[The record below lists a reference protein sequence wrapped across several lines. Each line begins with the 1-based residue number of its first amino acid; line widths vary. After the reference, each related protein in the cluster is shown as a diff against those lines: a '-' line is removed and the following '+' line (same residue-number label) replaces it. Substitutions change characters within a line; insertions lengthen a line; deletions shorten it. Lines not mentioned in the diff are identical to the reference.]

1 MPNKVVTVIKREY
14 MTRVKSKGFVASL
27 FLMPMLICAV
37 MLLPSLMATMEAT
50 MEQKTASVR
59 RLVVI
64 DETGDIFPE
73 LKVRVAQHP
82 TFQQKGELRYQ
93 LTPHTSEPIGE
104 AKSELRQQ
112 VATGEIYAYLAIP
125 KNVFQDGK
133 VRYYAK
139 TITNFDVQ
147 GALRRLLS
155 EIVRN
160 KRFAESGYSQPEI
173 NRLMRSVTFDT
184 FTITGDGDNG
194 EVQVEGKVET
204 GFRRGM
210 AFFLIFVLY
219 VFIIIYA
226 NSIMQNVLEEKTTR
240 IVEVIISSIK
250 PYQLLLGKLIGVC
263 LACLTMFAIWVIF
276 GAVLVN
282 NFNLLLDVFGIN
294 AELSLLIAIALIKA
308 SSTDVFI
315 YFFIYFICGFIL
327 YSTLYAAVGAIFSS
341 NEEAQ
346 QFSALLAILP
356 SVPVVLMVQLFKM
369 PDAPFAIAVSHI
381 PFFSPFLMFMR
392 INVLMPP
399 FWEILLNILLMGA
412 TVLLV
417 TFISGKIY
425 RVGILMYGK
434 RPTLG
439 ELWQWVRY

>member
-1 MPNKVVTVIKREY
+1 MPNRIVTVIKREY
-14 MTRVKSKGFVASL
+14 TTRVRTKGFVASV
-27 FLMPMLICAV
+27 FLMPVLICTV
-37 MLLPSLMATMEAT
+37 ILLPSFMATMG
-50 MEQKTASVR
+50 QKTASVR

-73 LKVRVAQHP
+73 LKARVAQHP

-93 LTPHTSEPIGE
+93 LTRHTSDPIDE

-112 VATGEIYAYLAIP
+112 VATGEVYAYLAIP

-160 KRFAESGYSQPEI
+160 KRFAESGYSQLEI
-173 NRLMRSVTFDT
+173 KRLMRSVTFDT
-184 FTITGDGDNG
+184 FAIAGDGENG
-194 EVQVEGKVET
+194 ELQVEGKVET
-204 GFRRGM
+204 SFRRGI
-210 AFFLIFVLY
+210 AFLLIFLLY
-219 VFIIIYA
+219 LFILMYA
-226 NSIMQNVLEEKTTR
+226 NSVMQNVLEEKVTR
-240 IVEVIISSIK
+240 IVEVIVSSIK
-250 PYQLLLGKLIGVC
+250 PYPFLFGKLIGVC
-263 LACLTMFAIWVIF
+263 AACLTIFAIWVIF
-276 GAVLVN
+276 GAMLIN
-282 NFNLLLDVFGIN
+282 NFNLLLDAFGID
-294 AELSLLIAIALIKA
+294 AQQSLLIAIALIKS
-308 SSTDVFI
+308 SSTNVLI
-315 YFFIYFICGFIL
+315 YFLIYFICGFVL
-327 YSTLYAAVGAIFSS
+327 YSALYAAVGAICSS
-341 NEEAQ
+341 NEDAQ
-346 QFSALLAILP
+346 QFGVLLAIVP

-369 PDAPFAIAVSHI
+369 PDAPFAIVLSHI

-434 RPTLG
+434 RPILG

>member
-1 MPNKVVTVIKREY
+1 MPNKIVTVIKREY
-14 MTRVKSKGFVASL
+14 TTRVRTKGFVASV
-27 FLMPMLICAV
+27 FLMPVLICTV
-37 MLLPSLMATMEAT
+37 ILLPSFMATMG
-50 MEQKTASVR
+50 QKTASVR

-73 LKVRVAQHP
+73 LKARVAQHP

-93 LTPHTSEPIGE
+93 LTRHTSDPIDE

-112 VATGEIYAYLAIP
+112 VATGEVYAYLAIP

-160 KRFAESGYSQPEI
+160 KRFAESGYSQLEI
-173 NRLMRSVTFDT
+173 KRLMRSVTFDT
-184 FTITGDGDNG
+184 FAIAGDGENG
-194 EVQVEGKVET
+194 EIQVERKTEAQ
-204 GFRRGM
+204 FQRGI
-210 AFFLIFVLY
+210 AFLLIFLLY
-219 VFIIIYA
+219 LFILMYA
-226 NSIMQNVLEEKTTR
+226 NSVMQNVLEEKTTG
-240 IVEVIISSIK
+240 IVEVIVSSIK
-250 PYQLLLGKLIGVC
+250 PYHLLFGKLIGVC
-263 LACLTMFAIWVIF
+263 AACLTIFAIWVIF
-276 GAVLVN
+276 GAMLIN
-282 NFNLLLDVFGIN
+282 NFNLLLDAFGID
-294 AELSLLIAIALIKA
+294 AQQSLLIAIALIKA
-308 SSTDVFI
+308 SSTNVLI
-315 YFFIYFICGFIL
+315 YFLIYFICGFVL
-327 YSTLYAAVGAIFSS
+327 YSALYAAVGAICSS
-341 NEEAQ
+341 NEDAQ
-346 QFSALLAILP
+346 QFGVLLAIVP

-369 PDAPFAIAVSHI
+369 PDAPFAIVLSHI
-381 PFFSPFLMFMR
+381 PFFSPILMFMR

-399 FWEILLNILLMGA
+399 LWEILLNILLMCA

-417 TFISGKIY
+417 TLISGKIY

-439 ELWQWVRY
+439 QLWQWMRY